1 VCDAE
6 GVSSGREQLVLIVD
20 DRPENLD
27 VLYNFL
33 LGAGYGVAVAL
44 DGPAALEQTERY
56 PPDLI
61 LLDVTLGGMD
71 GFEVMRRLRARPAT
85 AGIPVIFMT
94 ALADIE
100 SKLAGMR
107 LGAVDY
113 ITKPLH
119 SEDVLARVQVHLRM
133 QQLTQS
139 LSDSNQRLQQENQE
153 RAAAEAALERLTRE
167 LEERVEGRTA
177 ELTSALAELMRVKTE
192 LAATNDALT
201 RANDALTRDA
211 ALREEQL
218 QEARN
223 RIETETAE
231 RERHRAAIQEEI
243 ITAQRVSLEELS
255 TPMIPITDRI
265 VVIPIIGAVTEERA
279 ELLME
284 TALFGVHS
292 HRARVMILDV
302 TGMKRMDGNSV
313 RMLTRTA
320 SALRLLGARAVITGV
335 RPELAQAL
343 AATDV
348 DLGAAVIL
356 GTLQSGII
364 YALKKAGS
372 DTSLLRA
379 IAASR

>member
-1 VCDAE
+1 
-6 GVSSGREQLVLIVD
+6 VSSGREQLILIVD

-33 LGAGYGVAVAL
+33 LGSGFGVAVAL
-44 DGPAALEQTERY
+44 DGPAALEQIERY

-61 LLDVTLGGMD
+61 LLDVALGGGMD
-71 GFEVMRRLRARPAT
+71 GFEVMRRLRASPAT
-85 AGIPVIFMT
+85 FDIPVVFMT
-94 ALADIE
+94 ALADAE

-133 QQLTQS
+133 RQLTQS
-139 LSDSNQRLQQENQE
+139 LSDSNLRLQQENQE
-153 RAAAEAALERLTRE
+153 RAAAEAGLERLTQE
-167 LEERVEGRTA
+167 LEQRVEGRTA

-201 RANDALTRDA
+201 RANEALTQDA

-218 QEARN
+218 HEARE
-223 RIETETAE
+223 RIERELAE
-231 RERHRAAIQEEI
+231 RERHRAAMQEEI
-243 ITAQRVSLEELS
+243 IAVQRASLEELS

-265 VVIPIIGAVTEERA
+265 MVIPMIGAVSEERA

-284 TALFGVHS
+284 TALEGVHS
-292 HRARVMILDV
+292 RSARVVIIDV
-302 TGMKRMDGNSV
+302 TGMKRMDSGSA

-320 SALRLLGARAVITGV
+320 SALALLGAQAVITGV

-343 AATDV
+343 AKGGV
-348 DLGAAVIL
+348 DLGAAVIQ
-356 GTLQSGII
+356 GTLQSGIA
-364 YALKKAGS
+364 YALRKAGS
-372 DTSLLRA
+372 DASLLRA
-379 IAASR
+379 VAASR

>member
-1 VCDAE
+1 M
-6 GVSSGREQLVLIVD
+6 SSGREQLILIVD

-44 DGPAALEQTERY
+44 DGPAALEQIERY

-61 LLDVTLGGMD
+61 LLDVALGGGMD
-71 GFEVMRRLRARPAT
+71 GFEVMRRLRANPAT
-85 AGIPVIFMT
+85 FDIPVIFMT
-94 ALADIE
+94 ALADTD

-133 QQLTQS
+133 RQLTQS
-139 LSDSNQRLQQENQE
+139 LSDSNLRLQQENQE
-153 RAAAEAALERLTRE
+153 RAAAEAGLERLTRE
-167 LEERVEGRTA
+167 LEQRVEGRTA
-177 ELTSALAELMRVKTE
+177 ELTSALSELMRVKTE

-201 RANDALTRDA
+201 RANEALTQDA

-265 VVIPIIGAVTEERA
+265 MVIPMIGAVSDERA
-279 ELLME
+279 QLLME
-284 TALFGVHS
+284 TALEGVHS
-292 HRARVMILDV
+292 QRARVVIIDV
-302 TGMKRMDGNSV
+302 TGMKRMDSSSA
-313 RMLTRTA
+313 RMLTQTA
-320 SALRLLGARAVITGV
+320 SALALLGAQAVITGV

-343 AATDV
+343 ARGGV
-348 DLGAAVIL
+348 DLGAAVIQ
-356 GTLQSGII
+356 GTLQSGIV
-364 YALKKAGS
+364 YALRKAGS
-372 DTSLLRA
+372 DASLLRA
-379 IAASR
+379 VAAPR